1 MKLYHR
7 YLLFYLCSLVLLFSC
22 NRENNQTVEGKITYQ
37 SDCKNFKSTSTI
49 NQQDDESCIEYDYNA
64 KTSVLKLTHINTG
77 FNCCPEEI
85 TTEVKLIENTIQ
97 VFENEEFA
105 LCACNC
111 LFDIEIE
118 MTGIDSDIYYL
129 KIIEPY
135 CGDQEKLEFEIDLR
149 ESASGSY
156 CVERTEYPWGVQE

>member
-1 MKLYHR
+1 MNSNYV
-7 YLLFYLCSLVLLFSC
+7 YLMFSLCFLTLIFSC
-22 NRENNQTVEGKITYQ
+22 NRENNQKIEGSITYQ
-37 SDCKNFKSTSTI
+37 SDCKSFKSSLTFD
-49 NQQDDESCIEYDYNA
+49 QEDDESCIEYDYDA
-64 KTSVLKLTHINTG
+64 KSKILILKHINTG

-97 VFENEEFA
+97 VFENEKEA
-105 LCACNC
+105 LCGCNC

-118 MTGIDSDIYYL
+118 ITGIDSDIYYL

-149 ESASGSY
+149 ESGSGSY
-156 CVERTEYPWGVQE
+156 CVERTKYPWGVH